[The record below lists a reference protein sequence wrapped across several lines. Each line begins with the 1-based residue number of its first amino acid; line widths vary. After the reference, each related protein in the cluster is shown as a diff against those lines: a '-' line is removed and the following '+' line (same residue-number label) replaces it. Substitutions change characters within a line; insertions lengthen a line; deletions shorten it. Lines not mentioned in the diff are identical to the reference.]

1 LVADVFG
8 RPGRRALERG
18 IERRGGRPAPDLLIV
33 NGENAAGG
41 FGITPDIVREFLA
54 LGVDVITT
62 GNHVWDK
69 RDVYELLDT
78 EPRLLRP
85 DNYPAGNPG
94 RGMWTGEAAA
104 PCAVLNLQGRV
115 FMREIESPVRRL
127 DTLGRPAVR
136 DAKVV
141 IVDFHA
147 EATAEK
153 IALGRYADGR
163 VTAVVGTHTHVP
175 SADAR
180 VLPGGT
186 AYVTDA
192 GMTGPHGGV
201 IGVEADAAIER
212 FLRLTQPV
220 HGGGRRRPFQAV
232 AIDVDGRAAARAR
245 SRGSMSRSTEGPAA
259 RVPGRCDGARTG
271 PRPGMARTAPARAG
285 RAGTRLLQ
293 PLRGGARG
301 RHGRGAGA
309 VPRMEGGGP
318 RRLPAAHAPE
328 HRPRSGGALGLGLP
342 RLLLGTRSRRGN
354 PGERP
359 PACGEAWSPVQRS
372 NDGDFGVGAGCACG
386 RRPLEEL
393 HHLRQEYGSG

>member
-1 LVADVFG
+1 MKVLFVADVFG

-18 IERRGGRPAPDLLIV
+18 IGRREGRPAPDLLIV

-41 FGITPDIVREFLA
+41 FGITPDIVREFLD
-54 LGVDVITT
+54 LGVHVITT

-69 RDVYELLDT
+69 REVYALLDT

-94 RGMWTGEAAA
+94 RGVWAGESAGVS
-104 PCAVLNLQGRV
+104 CAVLNLQGRV
-115 FMREIESPVRRL
+115 FMREIDCPFRRL
-127 DTLGRPAVR
+127 DALLTESGVR

-153 IALGRYADGR
+153 IAFGRFADGR

-175 SADAR
+175 SADSR

-212 FLRLTQPV
+212 FLRLTPNRFTV
-220 HGGGRRRPFQAV
+220 AAGDVRFQAV
-232 AIDVDGRAAARAR
+232 EIDVDESSGRVR
-245 SRGSMSRSTEGPAA
+245 SI
-259 RVPGRCDGARTG
+259 
-271 PRPGMARTAPARAG
+271 
-285 RAGTRLLQ
+285 
-293 PLRGGARG
+293 
-301 RHGRGAGA
+301 
-309 VPRMEGGGP
+309 
-318 RRLPAAHAPE
+318 
-328 HRPRSGGALGLGLP
+328 
-342 RLLLGTRSRRGN
+342 
-354 PGERP
+354 ERID
-359 PACGEAWSPVQRS
+359 EPV
-372 NDGDFGVGAGCACG
+372 D
-386 RRPLEEL
+386 
-393 HHLRQEYGSG
+393 